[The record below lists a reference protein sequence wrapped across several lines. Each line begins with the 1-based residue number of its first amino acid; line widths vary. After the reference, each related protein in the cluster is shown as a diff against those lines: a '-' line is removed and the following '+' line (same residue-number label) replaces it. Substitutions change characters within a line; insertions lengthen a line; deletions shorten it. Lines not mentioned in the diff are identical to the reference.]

1 MLNVTVF
8 SAEALLPT
16 EDKVFRLLAL
26 EVPSIISVLL
36 FIPSGFCNLKNMSL
50 GQITIFFPPQVIDL
64 RVNYLSPLFSNSFH
78 CKIDTFS

>member
-26 EVPSIISVLL
+26 EVPSIISALL
-36 FIPSGFCNLKNMSL
+36 VISSGFYNLKNMSL
-50 GQITIFFPPQVIDL
+50 GQITIFFL
-64 RVNYLSPLFSNSFH
+64 HKSLTYE
-78 CKIDTFS
+78 